1 MMTEEEFKLRVTY
14 RLSKQLINH
23 IDKLVIGK
31 SLRFTQKQALLN
43 MRDSGLMNALIL
55 GNFKCVSLEMLID
68 LFSVFELGLSI
79 DIVDKDSYDTH
90 TNPLTVH

>member
-1 MMTEEEFKLRVTY
+1 MSEEEFKRQVTY
-14 RLSKQLINH
+14 RLSSQLIQH

-31 SLRFTQKQALLN
+31 TLRFTQKQALLN
-43 MRDSGLMNALIL
+43 MRESGLMNALIL
-55 GNFKCVSLEMLID
+55 GNFKYVSLDMIID

-79 DIVDKDSYDTH
+79 DIVDKGSYDTH